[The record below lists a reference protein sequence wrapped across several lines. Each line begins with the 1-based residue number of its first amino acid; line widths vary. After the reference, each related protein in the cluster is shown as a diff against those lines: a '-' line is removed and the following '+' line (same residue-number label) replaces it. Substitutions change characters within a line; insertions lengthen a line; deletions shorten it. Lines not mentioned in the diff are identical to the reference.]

1 MSKSKNLVLL
11 TGNVGNDPKVNALE
25 NGIKVAT
32 FSLATSTGGYTSKEG
47 KEIPEVTQWHNIV
60 AWRGLAELCDKFIHK
75 GDKVEIIGTIQYR
88 EYEKDGQ
95 KRYVT
100 DIVASDIILSGGKSE
115 SNKPPMPSVENMPT
129 PDMMPN
135 VPHNDND
142 DLPF

>member
-11 TGNVGNDPKVNALE
+11 TGNVGNDPKVTPLE

-32 FSLATSTGGYTSKEG
+32 FSLATSTGGYTSKDG

-60 AWRGLAELCDKFIHK
+60 AWRGLAELCEKFIHK
-75 GDKVEIIGTIQYR
+75 GDKIEIIGTIQYR

-135 VPHNDND
+135 VPHND

>member
-115 SNKPPMPSVENMPT
+115 SNKPPMPSVDNMPT

-135 VPHNDND
+135 IPHND

>member
-60 AWRGLAELCDKFIHK
+60 AWRGLAELCEKFIHK

-115 SNKPPMPSVENMPT
+115 SNKPPMPSVDNMPT

-135 VPHNDND
+135 IPHND

>member
-11 TGNVGNDPKVNALE
+11 TGNVGNDPKVTPLE
-25 NGIKVAT
+25 NGIKVST
-32 FSLATSTGGYTSKEG
+32 FSLATSTGGYTNKEG

-60 AWRGLAELCDKFIHK
+60 AWRGLAELCERYIHK

-88 EYEKDGQ
+88 EYDKDGQ

-115 SNKPPMPSVENMPT
+115 SNKPPMPTADNMPT
-129 PDMMPN
+129 PEMMPN
-135 VPHNDND
+135 IPQND

>member
-11 TGNVGNDPKVNALE
+11 TGNVGNDPKVTPLE
-25 NGIKVAT
+25 NGVKVAT
-32 FSLATSTGGYTSKEG
+32 FSLATSTGGYTNKEG

-60 AWRGLAELCDKFIHK
+60 AWRGLAELCEKYIHK

-88 EYEKDGQ
+88 EYDKDGQ

-115 SNKPPMPSVENMPT
+115 SNKPPMPSVDNMPT
-129 PDMMPN
+129 PEMMPN
-135 VPHNDND
+135 IPQNDG
-142 DLPF
+142 LPF

>member
-11 TGNVGNDPKVNALE
+11 TGNVGNDPKVTPLE

-60 AWRGLAELCDKFIHK
+60 AWRGLAELCEKFIHK
-75 GDKVEIIGTIQYR
+75 GDRIEIIGTIQYR

-115 SNKPPMPSVENMPT
+115 SNKPPMPSVDDMPT
-129 PDMMPN
+129 PSMMPN
-135 VPHNDND
+135 VPHND

>member
-11 TGNVGNDPKVNALE
+11 TGNVGNDPKVTPLE

-60 AWRGLAELCDKFIHK
+60 AWRGLAELCEKYIHK

-88 EYEKDGQ
+88 EYDKDDQ
-95 KRYVT
+95 RRYVT

-115 SNKPPMPSVENMPT
+115 SNKPPMPTADNMPT
-129 PDMMPN
+129 TEMMPN
-135 VPHNDND
+135 IPQNDG
-142 DLPF
+142 LPF

>member
-11 TGNVGNDPKVNALE
+11 TGNVGNDPKVTPLE

-32 FSLATSTGGYTSKEG
+32 FSLATSTGGYTSKDG

-60 AWRGLAELCDKFIHK
+60 AWRGLAELCEKFIHK
-75 GDKVEIIGTIQYR
+75 GDKIEIIGTIQYR

-100 DIVASDIILSGGKSE
+100 DIVASDIILSGSKSE

-135 VPHNDND
+135 VPHND

>member
-11 TGNVGNDPKVNALE
+11 TGNVGNDPKVTPLE
-25 NGIKVAT
+25 NGVKVAT

-60 AWRGLAELCDKFIHK
+60 AWRGLAELCEKYIHK

-88 EYEKDGQ
+88 EYDKDGQ

-135 VPHNDND
+135 VPHND

>member
-11 TGNVGNDPKVNALE
+11 TGNVGNDPKVTPLE

-60 AWRGLAELCDKFIHK
+60 AWRGLAELCEKFIHK
-75 GDKVEIIGTIQYR
+75 GDKIEIIGTIQYR

-100 DIVASDIILSGGKSE
+100 DIVASDIILSGGKSDT
-115 SNKPPMPSVENMPT
+115 NKPPMPSVDDMPS

-135 VPHNDND
+135 VPHND

>member
-60 AWRGLAELCDKFIHK
+60 AWRSLAELSEKFIHK
-75 GDKVEIIGTIQYR
+75 GDKIEIIGTIQYR

-115 SNKPPMPSVENMPT
+115 SNKPPMPSVDNMPT

-135 VPHNDND
+135 IRHND

>member
-11 TGNVGNDPKVNALE
+11 TGNVGNDPKVTPLE

-60 AWRGLAELCDKFIHK
+60 AWRGLAELCEKFIHK
-75 GDKVEIIGTIQYR
+75 GDKIEIIGTIQYR

-135 VPHNDND
+135 VPHND

>member
-11 TGNVGNDPKVNALE
+11 TGNVGNDPKVTPLE

-32 FSLATSTGGYTSKEG
+32 FSLATNTGGYTSKEG

-60 AWRGLAELCDKFIHK
+60 AWRGLAELCEKYIHK

-88 EYEKDGQ
+88 EYDKDGQ

-115 SNKPPMPSVENMPT
+115 SNKPPMPSVDNMPT
-129 PDMMPN
+129 PEMMPN
-135 VPHNDND
+135 IPQNDG
-142 DLPF
+142 LPF

>member
-11 TGNVGNDPKVNALE
+11 TGNVGNDPKVTPLE

-60 AWRGLAELCDKFIHK
+60 AWRGLAELCEKYIHK

-88 EYEKDGQ
+88 EYDKDGQ

-115 SNKPPMPSVENMPT
+115 SNKPPMPTADNMPT
-129 PDMMPN
+129 PEMMPN
-135 VPHNDND
+135 IPQNDG
-142 DLPF
+142 LPL

>member
-11 TGNVGNDPKVNALE
+11 TGNVGNDPKVTPLE
-25 NGIKVAT
+25 NSIKVAT

-60 AWRGLAELCDKFIHK
+60 AWRGLAELCEKFIHK
-75 GDKVEIIGTIQYR
+75 GDKIEIIGTIQYR

-100 DIVASDIILSGGKSE
+100 DIVASDIILSGGKSDT
-115 SNKPPMPSVENMPT
+115 NKSPMPSVENMPT

-135 VPHNDND
+135 VPHND

>member
-11 TGNVGNDPKVNALE
+11 TGNVGNDPKVTPLE

-60 AWRGLAELCDKFIHK
+60 AWRGLAELCEKFIHK
-75 GDKVEIIGTIQYR
+75 GDKIEIIGTIQYR

-115 SNKPPMPSVENMPT
+115 SNRPPMPTADNMPT
-129 PDMMPN
+129 PEMMPN
-135 VPHNDND
+135 IPQNDG
-142 DLPF
+142 LPF

>member
-1 MSKSKNLVLL
+1 MNKSKNLVLL
-11 TGNVGNDPKVNALE
+11 TGNVGNDPKVTPLE

-32 FSLATSTGGYTSKEG
+32 FSLATSTGGYTSKDG

-60 AWRGLAELCDKFIHK
+60 AWRGLADLCEKYIHK
-75 GDKVEIIGTIQYR
+75 GDKIEIIGTIQYR

-100 DIVASDIILSGGKSE
+100 DIVASDIILGGEKSE
-115 SNKPPMPSVENMPT
+115 SSKPPVPSVDNMPT

-135 VPHNDND
+135 IPHND

>member
-60 AWRGLAELCDKFIHK
+60 AWRGLAELCEKFVHK

-100 DIVASDIILSGGKSE
+100 DIVASDIILSGGKTE
-115 SNKPPMPSVENMPT
+115 SNKPPMPSVDNMPT

-135 VPHNDND
+135 IPHND

>member
-60 AWRGLAELCDKFIHK
+60 AWRGLAELSEKFVHK
-75 GDKVEIIGTIQYR
+75 GDKIEIIGTIQYR

-115 SNKPPMPSVENMPT
+115 SNKPPMPSVDNMPT

-135 VPHNDND
+135 IPHND

>member
-11 TGNVGNDPKVNALE
+11 TGNVGNDPKVTPLE

-60 AWRGLAELCDKFIHK
+60 AWRGLAELCEKFIHK
-75 GDKVEIIGTIQYR
+75 GDKIEIIGTIQYR

-115 SNKPPMPSVENMPT
+115 SNKPPMPSVDNMPT

-135 VPHNDND
+135 IPNNDG
-142 DLPF
+142 LPF

>member
-11 TGNVGNDPKVNALE
+11 TGNVGNDPKVTPLE

-32 FSLATSTGGYTSKEG
+32 FSLATSVGGYTNKEG
-47 KEIPEVTQWHNIV
+47 KEVPEVTQWHNIV
-60 AWRGLAELCDKFIHK
+60 AWRGLADICGKYIHK

-95 KRYVT
+95 KRYIT
-100 DIVASDIILSGGKSE
+100 DIVATDILLGGGKQE
-115 SNKPPMPSVENMPT
+115 SSRPPMPTIDNAPT
-129 PDMMPN
+129 PEMMPN
-135 VPHNDND
+135 IPHND

>member
-11 TGNVGNDPKVNALE
+11 TGNVGNDPKVTPLE

-60 AWRGLAELCDKFIHK
+60 AWRGLAELCEKFIHK
-75 GDKVEIIGTIQYR
+75 GDKIEIIGTIQYR

-129 PDMMPN
+129 SDMMPN
-135 VPHNDND
+135 VPHND

>member
-11 TGNVGNDPKVNALE
+11 TGNVGNDPKVTPLE

-32 FSLATSTGGYTSKEG
+32 FSLATSTGGYKSKEG
-47 KEIPEVTQWHNIV
+47 KEIPEVTQWHNII
-60 AWRGLAELCDKFIHK
+60 AWRGLAELCEKFIHK
-75 GDKVEIIGTIQYR
+75 GDKIEIIGTIQYR

-135 VPHNDND
+135 VPHND

>member
-11 TGNVGNDPKVNALE
+11 TGNVGNDPKVTPLE
-25 NGIKVAT
+25 NSIKVAT

-60 AWRGLAELCDKFIHK
+60 AWRGLAELCEKFIHK
-75 GDKVEIIGTIQYR
+75 GDKIEIIGTIQYR

-100 DIVASDIILSGGKSE
+100 DIVASDIILSGGKSDT
-115 SNKPPMPSVENMPT
+115 NKPPMPSVENMPT

-135 VPHNDND
+135 VPHND

>member
-60 AWRGLAELCDKFIHK
+60 A
-75 GDKVEIIGTIQYR
+75 
-88 EYEKDGQ
+88 
-95 KRYVT
+95 
-100 DIVASDIILSGGKSE
+100 
-115 SNKPPMPSVENMPT
+115 
-129 PDMMPN
+129 
-135 VPHNDND
+135 
-142 DLPF
+142 